1 VSDVDNSVEK
11 KVIGTIPGKNGGRLN
26 RGGTKGNKGGT
37 GRPPSVI
44 RQKLRGSFEDRIM
57 VIAAIA
63 DDQKAS
69 TSDRL
74 RALDL
79 MAKYGLG
86 TTSTSTVTEGNDV
99 QRPGRLTPDE
109 IEAELKRIA
118 GGN

>member
-1 VSDVDNSVEK
+1 VDK
-11 KVIGTIPGKNGGRLN
+11 KIAGTIPGRNGGRLN
-26 RGGTKGNKGGT
+26 RGGTKGNKGGP
-37 GRPPSVI
+37 GRPPSAI
-44 RQKLRGSFEDRIM
+44 RQKLRGTFEERIK

-63 DDQKAS
+63 DDENAS

-86 TTSTSTVTEGNDV
+86 TTSTSTDTEGNDV
-99 QRPGRLTPDE
+99 QRPGRLTPEE

-118 GGN
+118 ASGD